1 MLVKDKL
8 STIILLAIFI
18 ALLVIIYNLTSNQ
31 AVQSNISSN
40 MVNTNTAVIEEA
52 ATNNEEEE
60 EMEVMKVSKENFEKE
75 VLQSDK
81 KVLIDFYADWCGPCK
96 MLSPIVA
103 EFAKENDTIKVVKI
117 NIDENE
123 ELAVN
128 YGVMSIPT
136 LVVVE
141 NGKTKNTSVGLISKS
156 EIEELVK

>member
-1 MLVKDKL
+1 MKDKL

-40 MVNTNTAVIEEA
+40 MVNTNTAVIEET
-52 ATNNEEEE
+52 ATNNKEEE

-141 NGKTKNTSVGLISKS
+141 NGETKNTSVGLISKS